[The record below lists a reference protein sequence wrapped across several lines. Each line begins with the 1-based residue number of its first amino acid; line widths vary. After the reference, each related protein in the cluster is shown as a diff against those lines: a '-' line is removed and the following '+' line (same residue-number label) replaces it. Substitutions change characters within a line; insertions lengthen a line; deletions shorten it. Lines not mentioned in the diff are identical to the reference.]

1 MTPIH
6 AILHY
11 LLFFI
16 AFAARIY
23 SFILVIRVVIS
34 WINPDPYNPVI
45 RFLYS
50 ITDPLLDLFR
60 RLLPIR
66 IGMIDL
72 SPLILFGL
80 LYLVERLAMLMMYKL
95 PAFFPS

>member
-1 MTPIH
+1 MNPLH
-6 AILHY
+6 AVLHY
-11 LLFFI
+11 LLLLI

-23 SFILVIRVVIS
+23 SFILVIRIIIS

-50 ITDPLLDLFR
+50 ITDPVLDLFR

-66 IGMIDL
+66 IGMFDL
-72 SPLILFGL
+72 SPLVVFGL
-80 LYLVERLAMLMMYKL
+80 LYLIERLATLLLVRL
-95 PAFFPS
+95 PRVFL